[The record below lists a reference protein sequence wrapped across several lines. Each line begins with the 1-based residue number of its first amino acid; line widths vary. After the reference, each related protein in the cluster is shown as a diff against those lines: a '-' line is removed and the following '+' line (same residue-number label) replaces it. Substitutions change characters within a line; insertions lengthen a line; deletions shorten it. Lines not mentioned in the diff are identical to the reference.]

1 MVFATLFEYYLKLPP
16 YAGGLTYLVS
26 DFISFFIRDLEVVD
40 IPKLFHFNFKY
51 IVFPHRLTKENSFL
65 LL

>member
-1 MVFATLFEYYLKLPP
+1 MVFATFFEYYLKLPP
-16 YAGGLTYLVS
+16 YAEGLTYSVS

-40 IPKLFHFNFKY
+40 IPKLFPFNAKFL
-51 IVFPHRLTKENSFL
+51 VVSHRLTKENAFL